1 MRRKARPLAKDKRM
15 PESANARR
23 QCLNPVLLQVPPT
36 VAHLPGRPKVLIL
49 SRLARV
55 AVRISARL
63 TGLAP
68 VSCEKDAQGVPQP
81 SNGIYWSVAHKPEW
95 VAGVVATAPV
105 GIDIEKIRP
114 QTDRLYHRIAGAE
127 EWRLGVGMAQTHL
140 FYRVWTA
147 KEAVLKAEG
156 LGLRGLARCRLIAIA
171 GQDRM
176 RLRFDQ
182 RHWSIVHYD
191 LPTHVAALT
200 LVADRIRW
208 QINPGWS

>member
-1 MRRKARPLAKDKRM
+1 M
-15 PESANARR
+15 PESAIARR
-23 QCLNPVLLQVPPT
+23 NILNPVMLKVPPT
-36 VAHLPGRPKVLIL
+36 VAHLPGRPKVAIL

-68 VSCEKDAQGVPQP
+68 VRCEKDDQGVPQP

-95 VAGVVATAPV
+95 VAGVVAAAPV

-114 QTDRLYHRIAGAE
+114 QTDSLYRRIAGPQ
-127 EWRLGVGMAQTHL
+127 EWRLGAGLAKTHL

-156 LGLRGLARCRLIAIA
+156 LGLRGLARCRLTAIA
-171 GQDRM
+171 DQDRM

-182 RHWSIVHYD
+182 HAWTIVHHD
-191 LPTHVAALT
+191 LPNHVAALT
-200 LVADRIRW
+200 LVADCIRW
-208 QINPGWS
+208 QINPGWC

>member
-1 MRRKARPLAKDKRM
+1 MQRPARLLVKDTRM
-15 PESANARR
+15 PESTNPRPS
-23 QCLNPVLLQVPPT
+23 CLNPVIFKVPPT
-36 VAHLPGRPKVLIL
+36 VAHLPGRPKVAIL

-63 TGLAP
+63 TGLVP
-68 VSCEKDAQGVPQP
+68 LRCEKDDQGVPQP

-95 VAGVVATAPV
+95 VAGVVATVPV

-114 QTDRLYHRIAGAE
+114 QTDRLYRRIAGAE
-127 EWRLGVGMAQTHL
+127 EWRLGAGMAKTDL

-156 LGLRGLARCRLIAIA
+156 LGLRGLARCRLTAIA
-171 GQDRM
+171 DQDRM
-176 RLRFDQ
+176 RLRFEQ
-182 RHWSIVHYD
+182 RPWTIIHYD
-191 LPTHVAALT
+191 LPNHVAALT

-208 QINPGWS
+208 QINPRWC